1 MTLQDENEK
10 NTMIRGGE
18 GGQMEIS
25 FPPTEDEKE
34 QEAVIEAVLFTMGK
48 AVELEKL
55 ALAIG
60 QDQETA
66 RQAVERLK
74 ERYEKDKRGMEIVQ
88 LEDSWQMCT
97 RTGFYENLI
106 RVAAAPKKQVLT
118 EVMLETLSIIAYKQP
133 VTKLEIEKI
142 RGVKSDHAVNRLVE
156 YNLVYEVG
164 RMDAPGR
171 PALFA
176 TTEEFLRRFGVGGLS
191 DLPHMNPEQEEEIK
205 AEVEEELQ
213 MKLEDLPKDGAV
225 QGEAEEEKR

>member
-1 MTLQDENEK
+1 
-10 NTMIRGGE
+10 
-18 GGQMEIS
+18 MEI
-25 FPPTEDEKE
+25 K
-34 QEAVIEAVLFTMGK
+34 QYQAAMEAVLFASGEPVASGRLAEVLELDAEPAVRLAEDLMQDINTRGGGLRMLRLDDRYQLCTNADYAGYVRK
-48 AVELEKL
+48 ALEIRRNTPL
-55 ALAIG
+55 S
-60 QDQETA
+60 
-66 RQAVERLK
+66 QAA
-74 ERYEKDKRGMEIVQ
+74 MEV
-88 LEDSWQMCT
+88 
-97 RTGFYENLI
+97 
-106 RVAAAPKKQVLT
+106 
-118 EVMLETLSIIAYKQP
+118 LSIVAYKQP

-213 MKLEDLPKDGAV
+213 MKLSELPESE
-225 QGEAEEEKR
+225 QSWEEKMGREESAAEKDSSEKL

>member
-1 MTLQDENEK
+1 
-10 NTMIRGGE
+10 MISKDKEMDMMRQGQE
-18 GGQMEIS
+18 GGQLELDL
-25 FPPTEDEKE
+25 PPTEDERE
-34 QEAVIEAVLFTMGK
+34 QEAVVEAVLFTMGR

-60 QDQETA
+60 QDAETA
-66 RQAVERLK
+66 RRAVNRLK
-74 ERYEKDKRGMEIVQ
+74 ERYDEIQGGMEIVQ
-88 LEDSWQMCT
+88 LEDSYQMCT

-106 RVAAAPKKQVLT
+106 RVASAPKKQVLT

>member
-1 MTLQDENEK
+1 
-10 NTMIRGGE
+10 
-18 GGQMEIS
+18 MEIS

-88 LEDSWQMCT
+88 LEDSYQMCT